1 MKSKKYQKTYWKPED
16 FIDEKTFK
24 DDEFFNL
31 FSQSVNLRTQA
42 DVEVANFLSGSID
55 SSSITKNL
63 YDNGNNLNTF
73 SIRFENSKYD
83 ESEWSRIVAKKYQH
97 KS

>member
-1 MKSKKYQKTYWKPED
+1 MKSKVSKTYWKPED

-42 DVEVANFLSGSID
+42 DVEVANFLSGGID
-55 SSSITKNL
+55 SL
-63 YDNGNNLNTF
+63 
-73 SIRFENSKYD
+73 
-83 ESEWSRIVAKKYQH
+83 Q
-97 KS
+97 